1 MSENYVNENNEVKQ
15 TEENYVRVV
24 PSVMGLLTLPDGR
37 RVQRLSESHYLKK
50 QTSRFSPIGGAE
62 AVTLEGITELSE
74 AVEGKILYEIP
85 RTRQEEG
92 MPNLSNTPHP
102 NEHGLDYDLRVY
114 IEESQ
119 LDNFYHWM
127 NNTQLRE
134 GVGGIIRECHEELAL
149 EARIDGYGPVLP
161 DLTAD
166 LISASKLGVYTDVSV
181 STNPDRGA
189 AGRITHYV
197 FTTYDLRLSPGAL
210 RQLAAEVG
218 NTPYI
223 AAFTVDEL
231 QAILDGADEPTMW
244 YDCPVKVSADI
255 LNMFDPTL
263 VE

>member
-50 QTSRFSPIGGAE
+50 KTSRFSPIGGAE

-85 RTRQEEG
+85 RRLQKEG
-92 MPNLSNTPHP
+92 MPNLSNTPNP

-134 GVGGIIRECHEELAL
+134 GVAGIIRECHEELAL
-149 EARIDGYGPVLP
+149 EARIDGYGPVFP
-161 DLTAD
+161 NLT
-166 LISASKLGVYTDVSV
+166 LYFSASLVFAWCSV
-181 STNPDRGA
+181 FRGN
-189 AGRITHYV
+189 ISLV
-197 FTTYDLRLSPGAL
+197 CSNLRHFFANLRHSSALLSSNLSRSNVTRAP
-210 RQLAAEVG
+210 
-218 NTPYI
+218 
-223 AAFTVDEL
+223 
-231 QAILDGADEPTMW
+231 
-244 YDCPVKVSADI
+244 S
-255 LNMFDPTL
+255 
-263 VE
+263 